1 MATKPVIV
9 ISNDDGV
16 HAPAL
21 KLMREA
27 LSVWSTVYT
36 VVPDRNQSGTS
47 RSLTLHYPIYANW
60 INPYWVSVQGTPA
73 DSVHVA
79 LTGLIK
85 APVDLVISGIN
96 IGPNL
101 GDDVLYS
108 GTVAAAFEASS
119 CGVPAM
125 AFSLTSKQANHYDT
139 AVAYMN
145 KLAKKILEQPLST
158 DMILNVNVPDLPQE
172 KIQGVRTTC
181 LGRRESSSPT
191 EPYITPRGQ
200 ASFWIGQPG
209 KPILT
214 DKSCDF
220 SAVAAGYISVT
231 PLQIDL
237 THHKARGE
245 LDAWL

>member
-1 MATKPVIV
+1 MAKKPVIV

-27 LSVWSTVYT
+27 LSTWATVYI

-47 RSLTLHYPIYANW
+47 RSLTLHAPIYVNW
-60 INPYWVSVQGTPA
+60 INPYWASVQGTPA
-73 DSVHVA
+73 DSVHLA

-85 APVDLVISGIN
+85 ESVDLVISGIN

-119 CGVPAM
+119 CGVPAL
-125 AFSLTSKQANHYDT
+125 AFSLASKQPSHYDT
-139 AVAYMN
+139 AVSYVN
-145 KLAKKILEQPLST
+145 ELAKKILKKPLST
-158 DMILNVNVPDLPQE
+158 DTVLNINIPDLPQD
-172 KIQGVRTTC
+172 KIQGVRTTS
-181 LGRRESSSPT
+181 LGRRKSSSPT

-209 KPILT
+209 EPIST

-220 SAVAAGYISVT
+220 SAVAADYISVT
-231 PLQIDL
+231 PLQVDL
-237 THHKARGE
+237 THYKVLGE
-245 LDAWL
+245 IDAWL